1 MLNQLL
7 GGHYRVVQDLQEGG
21 LAKTYIAEDHHRP
34 GHPKCA
40 VKFLKPASKESDF
53 LPTARRLFNQEA
65 EILEKL
71 GQHDQIPRLLAYFE
85 ENQEF
90 YLVQEFIEGHTLTME
105 LPRGHRWS
113 ESKVVQMLQDVLQ
126 TLEFV
131 HSHGVIH
138 RDIKPNNLIRR
149 EKDERLV
156 LIDFGA
162 VKQIRAHTIVSH
174 LPINQKTISIG
185 THGYMPTEQV
195 RGKPRLNS
203 DIYALGMIGI
213 QALTGVYPIDLQ
225 EDAEGEIIWRNL
237 ARVSNELAEI
247 LTNMVRY
254 HFKDRYQSA
263 TEVLLALQPLAHYYG
278 LIPANLDLA
287 SSKVASKSKLQ
298 EQKLYPDIDHSSTTR
313 NSEAARETELWDTK
327 PDRDI
332 KQLNSEVTSQYE
344 PRRGSL
350 GIDSRAPRTPE
361 TFHEAGLCNT
371 KIVSP
376 PPSSSSTSSADDSS
390 ILSTTKHRL
399 LIGAGIASVLLS
411 IFTVY
416 TQRKHNHSYVQAQGA
431 LEQIDALKAA
441 GQYEECL
448 QQAQIF
454 PNDYSDLNAEL
465 ETILYQCHQGHAQKQ
480 LAEARVLLAEARALA
495 EQSKL
500 KDAIAKARRI
510 TSDMD
515 VYQEAQQLIYQWA
528 KQILQIARN
537 EYQKGKLS
545 AAKAIAGAIPADN
558 PVAQEV
564 RETIQ
569 QWDEEWQQNE
579 NYLQEAQKKLDE
591 RRWDDAIKAAQKV
604 SKNDYWQKQS
614 AKIVQKAQAAIAA
627 ARKPVRQPTRN
638 TTPPPS
644 RTVRQPT
651 RNTTPP
657 PSRTVRQP
665 TRNTTPSPKPEPII
679 KKSTTDRPK
688 PRKPSKTQTNRRPTE
703 FECINNPNPKCRK

>member
-1 MLNQLL
+1 MLNEVL

-21 LAKTYIAEDHHRP
+21 LAKTYIVEDHHRP

-40 VKFLKPASKESDF
+40 VKFLKPASKDSEF

-105 LPRGHRWS
+105 LPRGHCWS
-113 ESKVVQMLQDVLQ
+113 ESKVVEMLQDVLP

-131 HSHGVIH
+131 HGHGVIH

-149 EKDERLV
+149 EQDDRLV

-225 EDAEGEIIWRNL
+225 EDAEGEVIWRNL

-263 TEVLLALQPLAHYYG
+263 TEVLLALQPLAYYYG
-278 LIPANLDLA
+278 LLPANSDPA
-287 SSKVASKSKLQ
+287 SPKVVPESKLP
-298 EQKLYPDIDHSSTTR
+298 EQKVDPDINHSRIPR
-313 NSEAARETELWDTK
+313 NSEAARETELWDAK
-327 PDRDI
+327 INSDI
-332 KQLNSEVTSQYE
+332 QQLNSGLVPKSEYRKQKLSLGTDPQALNLNRFSEAQLVF
-344 PRRGSL
+344 PPGSL
-350 GIDSRAPRTPE
+350 
-361 TFHEAGLCNT
+361 
-371 KIVSP
+371 P
-376 PPSSSSTSSADDSS
+376 PPKDDSS
-390 ILSTTKHRL
+390 ILSWLFRKKYHL
-399 LIGAGIASVLLS
+399 LIGVGMGSVLLS
-411 IFTVY
+411 MFTSY
-416 TQRKHNHSYVQAQGA
+416 YHIKHKQSYFQAQGA
-431 LEQIDALKAA
+431 LEQIDALKVAA
-441 GQYEECL
+441 KYQECL

-454 PNDYSDLNAEL
+454 PQDYSDLNAEL
-465 ETILYQCHQGHAQKQ
+465 ETILSQCHQGHAQKQ
-480 LAEARVLLAEARALA
+480 LAEARELAAH
-495 EQSKL
+495 SKL
-500 KDAIAKARRI
+500 QDAIAKAGQI
-510 TSDMD
+510 TSDKNI
-515 VYQEAQQLIYQWA
+515 YQEAQQLIDQWS
-528 KQILQIARN
+528 KQILQVAHN

-545 AAKAIAGAIPADN
+545 EAKAIAGAISADN
-558 PVAQEV
+558 PWAQEA

-591 RRWDDAIKAAQKV
+591 RRWHDAIKEAQKV
-604 SKNDYWQKQS
+604 SKNKYWQTKS
-614 AKIVQKAQAAIAA
+614 ASIIQKALAGIYA
-627 ARKPVRQPTRN
+627 ARKPVSLPPKPTPFPK
-638 TTPPPS
+638 TVSPPPKPTPFPK
-644 RTVRQPT
+644 TVSS
-651 RNTTPP
+651 PP
-657 PSRTVRQP
+657 KP
-665 TRNTTPSPKPEPII
+665 TPSLQPEPII
-679 KKSTTDRPK
+679 RKSQTERRGT
-688 PRKPSKTQTNRRPTE
+688 RKPSQTKTERRPTE
-703 FECINNPNPKCRK
+703 WECMNNPNPKCRQSD